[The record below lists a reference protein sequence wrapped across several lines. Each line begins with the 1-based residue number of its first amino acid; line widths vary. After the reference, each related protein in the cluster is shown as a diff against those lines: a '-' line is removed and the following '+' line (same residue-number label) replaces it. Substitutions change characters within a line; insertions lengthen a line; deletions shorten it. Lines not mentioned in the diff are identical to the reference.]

1 MTLANQILSFY
12 KSLSLS
18 VPLPTGIDVM
28 NPYQNAIAFDL
39 CEKFYTRFYND
50 TNPRRMILGINPGRL
65 GGGITGI
72 PFTDPVKLE
81 TKCGIAN
88 TLQKKAELS
97 ADFIYTMIDSFGG
110 PEKFYGRF
118 FISAVCPLGFTKNG
132 NNLNYYDDKVL
143 EETVKSFIIAC
154 LKTQLTFPIDQTVCY
169 CLGEGKNY
177 AYLSK
182 VNAEK
187 GFFKKIIPLPHPRFI
202 MQYRRKKIAGF
213 IDLYIQNFNQ
223 GKV

>member
-1 MTLANQILSFY
+1 MRLASQILSFY

-18 VPLPTGIDVM
+18 APLPADIEVM
-28 NPYQNAIAFDL
+28 NPYQDAIAFDL
-39 CEKFYTRFYND
+39 CEKFYNRFYND
-50 TNPRRMILGINPGRL
+50 TSPRRMILGINPGRL
-65 GGGITGI
+65 GGGATGI
-72 PFTDPVKLE
+72 PFTDPIKLE
-81 TKCGIAN
+81 TNCGIKN

-97 ADFIYTMIDSFGG
+97 ADFIYAMIDSAGG
-110 PEKFYGRF
+110 PEKFYNRF

-143 EETVKSFIIAC
+143 EETVRSFIIMC
-154 LKTQLTFPIDQTVCY
+154 FQQQLAFPIDRAICY

-187 GFFKKIIPLPHPRFI
+187 SYFKKIIPLPHPRFI
-202 MQYRRKKIAGF
+202 MQYRRKKNTDF
-213 IDLYIQNFNQ
+213 INLYIQNFNR
-223 GKV
+223 VE